1 VGRPALGPS
10 DSEASGF
17 ARALELG
24 AELLCRALLREM
36 DGVARPQA
44 QNLALGR
51 EYRSVERGL
60 LAEWRSHRRLRK
72 GLLAGGR
79 TVGGR
84 ILTQALY
91 LLGVLAWSLGLSGMI
106 RRLGAANPKVL
117 LYHDISP
124 SESDYVAG
132 LDCTT
137 APDVF
142 RLHLTYVKAHYA
154 VVDLLTLASGQAPPG
169 AVAITFDDGYA
180 SLHSHAFPILQ
191 ELGLPATVFLVADVV
206 GNRDLVWVNELAFAL
221 RRAPDKAMACVRRHF
236 TVPKGANAVQTVS
249 ALRLSY
255 DPRAMTALLT
265 ELREE
270 LRLPLV
276 EHAQRAAL
284 YLDHAQIREMT
295 AAGIIF
301 GNHTATHPNLERL
314 TETEQASEIESAQQA
329 LRQFLPEPPRAFSYP
344 FGHHGSITASLA
356 RSIGM
361 DVIVEVGG
369 YNKPLRRQAIGRVHL
384 AQESLAGLFAR
395 MEVVE
400 PVKGWLRQR
409 LRLRGPPA
417 SSTSHRG
424 AGGRGKRYAAAKP
437 ARFGKRRQIP
447 NNAASE

>member
-1 VGRPALGPS
+1 
-10 DSEASGF
+10 
-17 ARALELG
+17 
-24 AELLCRALLREM
+24 
-36 DGVARPQA
+36 
-44 QNLALGR
+44 
-51 EYRSVERGL
+51 
-60 LAEWRSHRRLRK
+60 
-72 GLLAGGR
+72 
-79 TVGGR
+79 VGGR

-91 LLGVLAWSLGLSGMI
+91 LLGVLAWSVGLSGMI
-106 RRLGAANPKVL
+106 RRLGAANPKAL

-137 APDVF
+137 APEVF
-142 RLHLTYVKAHYA
+142 RLHLTYVKAHYT
-154 VVDLLTLASGQAPPG
+154 VVDLLTLASGRAPPG

-191 ELGLPATVFLVADVV
+191 ELGLPAAVFLIADVV

-221 RRAPDKAMACVRRHF
+221 RQAPDKTMAYVRRHF
-236 TVPKGANAVQTVS
+236 TVPKGADAIQTLS

-255 DPRAMTALLT
+255 DPRAMTTLLT

-295 AAGIIF
+295 AGGIIF

-314 TETEQASEIESAQQA
+314 TETEQASEIESAKQV
-329 LRQFLPEPPRAFSYP
+329 LCQFLPEPPCAFAYP
-344 FGHHGSITASLA
+344 FGHHGPATASLA
-356 RSIGM
+356 RSLGM
-361 DVIVEVGG
+361 EVIVEVGG
-369 YNKPLRRQAIGRVHL
+369 YNKPLRPQAIGRVHL
-384 AQESLAGLFAR
+384 AGESLAGLFAR

-409 LRLRGPPA
+409 LRPA
-417 SSTSHRG
+417 
-424 AGGRGKRYAAAKP
+424 
-437 ARFGKRRQIP
+437 
-447 NNAASE
+447 

>member
-1 VGRPALGPS
+1 MGR
-10 DSEASGF
+10 
-17 ARALELG
+17 
-24 AELLCRALLREM
+24 
-36 DGVARPQA
+36 
-44 QNLALGR
+44 
-51 EYRSVERGL
+51 
-60 LAEWRSHRRLRK
+60 
-72 GLLAGGR
+72 
-79 TVGGR
+79 R
-84 ILTQALY
+84 ILTQTLY

-106 RRLGAANPKVL
+106 RRLGTANPKVL

-191 ELGLPATVFLVADVV
+191 ELGLPATVFLTTDVV
-206 GNRDLVWVNELAFAL
+206 GNRDLVWVNELVFAL
-221 RRAPDKAMACVRRHF
+221 RRAPAKAMACVRRHF
-236 TVPKGANAVQTVS
+236 TVPKGTNAVQTVS

-255 DPRAMTALLT
+255 DPAAMTALLA

-270 LRLPLV
+270 LCLPLV

-284 YLDHAQIREMT
+284 YLDHVQIREM
-295 AAGIIF
+295 AASGVLF

-314 TETEQASEIESAQQA
+314 TEPEQVAEIKSANQV
-329 LRQFLPEPPRAFSYP
+329 LCQFLPEPPRAFSYP
-344 FGHHGSITASLA
+344 FGHHGPATAGLA
-356 RSIGM
+356 HSRGM
-361 DVIVEVGG
+361 DVIVEIGG
-369 YNKPLRRQAIGRVHL
+369 YNKPLRPQAIGRVHL
-384 AQESLAGLFAR
+384 ARESLAGLFAR

-409 LRLRGPPA
+409 LRPRDPPTSPTTAGSRSTPPRSSVEAQKRALR
-417 SSTSHRG
+417 RL
-424 AGGRGKRYAAAKP
+424 
-437 ARFGKRRQIP
+437 
-447 NNAASE
+447 

>member
-1 VGRPALGPS
+1 L
-10 DSEASGF
+10 D
-17 ARALELG
+17 

-51 EYRSVERGL
+51 EYRSAERGL

-72 GLLAGGR
+72 GLLAGGDR
-79 TVGGR
+79 TVGRR

-154 VVDLLTLASGQAPPG
+154 VVDLLTLASGEAPPG

-191 ELGLPATVFLVADVV
+191 ELGLPATVFLTADVV
-206 GNRDLVWVNELAFAL
+206 GNRDLVWVNELVFAL

-255 DPRAMTALLT
+255 DPAAMTALLA

-270 LRLPLV
+270 LCLPLV

-284 YLDHAQIREMT
+284 YLDHVQIREM
-295 AAGIIF
+295 AASGVLF

-314 TETEQASEIESAQQA
+314 TEAEQVAEIESANQV
-329 LRQFLPEPPRAFSYP
+329 LCQFLPEPPRAFSYP
-344 FGHHGSITASLA
+344 FGHHGPATAGLA
-356 RSIGM
+356 HSRGM
-361 DVIVEVGG
+361 DVIVEIGG
-369 YNKPLRRQAIGRVHL
+369 YNKPLRPQAIGRVHL
-384 AQESLAGLFAR
+384 ARESLAGLFAR

-409 LRLRGPPA
+409 LRPT
-417 SSTSHRG
+417 SSTSHQCT
-424 AGGRGKRYAAAKP
+424 GGREERCAAAKP
-437 ARFGKRRQIP
+437 AWFGKRRQIP